1 MRVFV
6 TGATGHI
13 GTAVVAE
20 LLGAGHEVVGLARS
34 DRSAAALTTVG
45 AGVHRGSLEDLDGL
59 RRGATEADGVI
70 HLAFGHD
77 FSDYAG
83 AVATD
88 LRAVEAMGDAL
99 EGSGRP
105 FVITSGTLMLA
116 SAVAGRPGTEDEAA
130 PPASPR
136 GEAENAAVAL
146 AARGVRSSVVRL
158 APSVHGPSD
167 RHGFVPRLIG
177 MARDKG
183 VSAYVGDGATRWPA
197 VHTLDAARLFRLA
210 LEAAPAGSRLHG
222 AGDEGIPFRE
232 IAEAIGRGLDVPV
245 KSVPREAAEEHLGF
259 LSSFVTL
266 DNPTSN
272 ARTRELLG
280 WRPEHPALL
289 QDLAEG
295 HYFDRSDA

>member
-20 LLGAGHEVVGLARS
+20 LLAAGHEVVGLARS
-34 DRSAAALTTVG
+34 DRSAAALTAAG
-45 AGVHRGSLEDLDGL
+45 AGVHRGSLEELDGL
-59 RRGATEADGVI
+59 RRGAAEADGVI

-99 EGSGRP
+99 GGSGRP

-116 SAVAGRPGTEDEAA
+116 SAVAGSPGTEDEAA
-130 PPASPR
+130 APASPR

-183 VSAYVGDGATRWPA
+183 VSAYVEDGATRWPA

-222 AGDEGIPFRE
+222 VGDEGIPFRE

-245 KSVPREAAEEHLGF
+245 KSVPREAAQEHLGF
-259 LSSFVTL
+259 LSGFATL

-295 HYFDRSDA
+295 HYFGRSEA